1 MPSPSDDRA
10 ELPPQ
15 GVRTAASLLLF
26 IHIFAIGLALIANS
40 TTTPSPLLFNIRQ
53 ALLGHLYWTWTD
65 VGFGYRFTGTELDMP
80 HSVDAVV
87 SYSDGSSETVS
98 VEPDGASGLRH
109 DRYVNL
115 AATFAAMLENA
126 ERESLLPS
134 MLGGGLLR
142 QLQTSNQEP
151 AATDAIIR
159 CRAHPPL
166 DLIRFQAGIKDPPPA
181 EVLYRARVRLI
192 ENQGRV
198 VEKFESRGQVAPDQT
213 RSSTPLTEPNQRR
226 PAGEPTALRR
236 PVRDPLRPFDSQ

>member
-1 MPSPSDDRA
+1 MPSQSDHGA

-15 GVRTAASLLLF
+15 GIRTAASLLLF
-26 IHIFAIGLALIANS
+26 IHIFAISLALVANS

-65 VGFGYRFTGTELDMP
+65 VGFGYGFTGTELDMP

-87 SYSDGSSETVS
+87 SYSDGSSETVPI
-98 VEPDGASGLRH
+98 EPDGTSGLRH

-115 AATFAAMLENA
+115 AARFAAMLQNP

-142 QLQTSNQEP
+142 QHQAVNQELT
-151 AATDAIIR
+151 ATDAIIR
-159 CRAHPPL
+159 SRAHPPV
-166 DLIRFQAGIKDPPPA
+166 DLVRYQAGIKDPPPA

-192 ENQGRV
+192 ENEGRV
-198 VEKFESRGQVAPDQT
+198 VEKFESRGQVAPNQT
-213 RSSTPLTEPNQRR
+213 RAANPADANQSR
-226 PAGEPTALRR
+226 PAGEPTPLRR
-236 PVRDPLRPFDSQ
+236 PIRDPLRPFDQP